1 MKLKIIITLCMYFCF
16 NIISFTQELSTIS
29 IENTSFYKISGIE
42 HASNTVSAKVQMF
55 KFLNRIESDKKK
67 IKLGE
72 ILKLKVELD
81 NFSEEYID
89 DIVTIITLPRGF
101 IYIEDSISSEDDS
114 IESVVQEK
122 NRLKIYFNKSL
133 AGKEK
138 REIVL
143 SIKTN
148 TSIKRG
154 KNIFKVFSTA
164 NYKNYERI
172 NSNVNTC
179 IIYVEEEE
187 IERKGT
193 IIGRVYV
200 DQNNNKKYDIDDI
213 GIPNVKI
220 YLENGHFVI
229 TDREGKFSFLGEK
242 GYTHVLRIDKTT
254 IPKDSK
260 LISLDNRY
268 NSVGDSAIINLHKAE
283 LYKVNFAIQ
292 AVDEKLLAEIED
304 RKKIAE
310 KLTTEL
316 ETVIEKDELTFD
328 SVIARGNIEDSGYF
342 DDRMNS
348 LTGLIQ
354 ELEKEKQKELL
365 EKNIKEKPQK
375 NIEDE
380 NLEEKLKT
388 FNNKLDILNLKDGDV
403 VDEVIS
409 VVIKDSLSSKTTLYL
424 NDEEISKEFI
434 GINGNYPKNNLAYY
448 RYDGIK
454 LKQEKNKITVISENG
469 GIKREKII
477 YVTYPS
483 EVDEIMVSK
492 IKQEETESSIEPIE
506 IKLTLKNSEGQLLRQ
521 PYFVSI
527 ENDSGVWIDPED
539 LSTDEGIQFIIENG
553 EQILKLLPTVSNKDI
568 NLIVKVANR
577 EKKVAIKGNLSSKET
592 FLTGVIEGRFGFK
605 QKSINFL
612 QEDLNDRGDNENLN
626 FSYRAA
632 IFSKGNL
639 LDNYDFVMSYDN
651 TKDDEDIFFQN
662 MKKENFYLLTG
673 DDSIKGYE
681 AQSKSRLYLLIE
693 NDNVKHLYGDYTIDW
708 SGEDFDIGN
717 YSRNLTGYKFNYKN
731 DKIDAEGFISETN
744 ETYEQEEFQGQNSS
758 GPYYL
763 KNNSIVEGSENIE
776 IVVYKRNNL
785 NIPIEIVQPPEYTL
799 DSNVGVLYFNTI
811 IPKEDKNGN
820 PIYIRVSYDV
830 ESTSN
835 DKYYLYGGRL
845 TYNIN
850 DFIKIG
856 GSYFRDKH
864 PKNLYEIKSVN
875 LVLDKEKFGKLNLEM
890 GESSLDNRNGKATL
904 INYTNSTNG
913 LKTKITYYDSDEN
926 FENLNSLVKNNTRL
940 FLINNDYV
948 IDEKSEVSLEGFKH
962 EDKSEKKVSEEL
974 VVDYKRNIAANKSIT
989 VGGKYSLLSLSEKEK
1004 EELRTLG
1011 IKYSWKSLKYTN
1023 FNTYYEY
1030 EQDMINH
1037 NRKRLSI
1044 ASEYQSDKKLKIYGK
1059 YDFINTIENTN
1070 IIGRYNSSYSKL
1082 IGMEYGGNKYLKPFV
1097 EYREN
1102 NNETKDK
1109 ELAFGF
1115 KADYE
1120 YKEKLKLSAV
1130 FERVEGVES
1139 NPTPRTTN
1147 LLLGYSYKEAN
1158 RISVNSID
1166 LSDSNKVVSLLLK
1179 NSYGEKI
1186 NKDLSFAIK
1195 NRYFVKDLDQNVVRD
1210 RLMLGMA
1217 YRDSEDIYNSLL
1229 KYEMVYDDQLEYTD
1243 YVHQAHILYYTQ
1255 NYQLNTKN
1263 ILTLSLNGKYAIDRN
1278 DIAHNRYIRGGVDL
1292 GWLTFVTDKIDFGV
1306 NSAFLIDNSNC
1317 KYYGLGAEI
1326 GYRLDDNFRLALGY
1340 NFSGFT
1346 DRDFYEDEKYQKGA
1360 YFKFKILLHENIF
1373 ERF

>member
-1 MKLKIIITLCMYFCF
+1 MKLKIIITLCMCFYFY
-16 NIISFTQELSTIS
+16 ISSFAQELSTIS

-42 HASNTVSAKVQMF
+42 HSSNTVSAKVQMF
-55 KFLNRIESDKKK
+55 KFLNKIESDKKK

-72 ILKLKVELD
+72 ILKLKIELD
-81 NFSEEYID
+81 NFSEDSID
-89 DIVTIITLPRGF
+89 EIKTTITLPRGF
-101 IYIEDSISSEDDS
+101 IYIDNSIRSEDDS
-114 IESVVQEK
+114 IKSVMQEK
-122 NRLKIYFNKSL
+122 NRLEIYFNKSL

-138 REIVL
+138 REITL
-143 SIKTN
+143 SVKTN

-164 NYKNYERI
+164 NYGNYERI

-193 IIGRVYV
+193 IIGRVYS
-200 DQNNNKKYDIDDI
+200 DQNSNKEYDIEDI

-229 TDREGKFSFLGEK
+229 TDRDGKFSFLGEK
-242 GYTHVLRIDKTT
+242 GYIHVLRIDKTT
-254 IPKDSK
+254 LPKNSK
-260 LISLDNRY
+260 LIPLDSRY
-268 NSVGDSAIINLHKAE
+268 NSLGDSIIINLHREE
-283 LYKVNFAIQ
+283 LYKANFAIQ
-292 AVDEKLLAEIED
+292 NVDDELLAEIED

-316 ETVIEKDELTFD
+316 ETVVEKEELTFD
-328 SVIARGNIEDSGYF
+328 SVVAKGNIEDSGYF

-348 LTGLIQ
+348 LTSLIQ

-365 EKNIKEKPQK
+365 EKNIKEKSK
-375 NIEDE
+375 KIAKDE
-380 NLEEKLKT
+380 NLKEKLKT
-388 FNNKLDILNLKDGDV
+388 FNNKLEILNLKDEDV

-409 VVIKDSLSSKTTLYL
+409 VAIKDSMSSKTTLYL
-424 NDEEISKEFI
+424 NDEEVSQEFI
-434 GINGNYPKNNLAYY
+434 GVNGSYPKNNLAYY

-454 LKQEKNKITVISENG
+454 LKQERNKIAVVSENG
-469 GIKREKII
+469 GIKRERVI
-477 YVTYPS
+477 YVNYPS
-483 EVDEIMVSK
+483 EVEKIMVSK
-492 IKQEETESSIEPIE
+492 IKKEESGSSIEPIE
-506 IKLTLKNSEGQLLRQ
+506 IKLTLKNSEDFLLRE

-539 LSTDEGIQFIIENG
+539 LSKDDGIQFIIENG
-553 EQILKLLPTVSNKDI
+553 EQILKILPTESNKDI
-568 NLIVKVANR
+568 NLIVKVANK
-577 EKKVAIKGNLSSKET
+577 EKKVAIKGNVSSKET

-605 QKSINFL
+605 QKSVNFL
-612 QEDLNDRGDNENLN
+612 QEDLNSRGDSEKLN
-626 FSYRAA
+626 FSYRTA

-639 LDNYDFVMSYDN
+639 LNNYDFVMSYDN

-681 AQSKSRLYLLIE
+681 AQSKSRLYLLLE
-693 NDNVKHLYGDYTIDW
+693 NDNVKHLYGDYTVDW
-708 SGEDFDIGN
+708 SSEDFDIGN
-717 YSRNLTGYKFNYKN
+717 YSRSLTGYKFNYKN
-731 DKIDAEGFISETN
+731 DKIDVEGFISETN
-744 ETYEQEEFQGQNSS
+744 EIYEQEEFQGQNSS

-763 KNNSIVEGSENIE
+763 KNKSIVEGSEKIE

-785 NIPIEIVQPPEYTL
+785 NVPLNIVQPPEYTL
-799 DSNVGVLYFNTI
+799 DYNVGVLYFNTI

-820 PIYIRVSYDV
+820 LIYIRVSYDV

-850 DFIKIG
+850 DFVKVG

-864 PKNLYEIKSVN
+864 PKNLYEIKGVN
-875 LVLDKEKFGKLNLEM
+875 LVLDKERFGKLNLEM
-890 GESSLDNRNGKATL
+890 GESSLENRSGKATL
-904 INYTNSTNG
+904 INYINTTNG
-913 LKTKITYYDSDEN
+913 LKTKLTYYDSDEN
-926 FENLNSLVKNNTRL
+926 FENPNSLVKNNARL
-940 FLINNDYV
+940 FLVNSDYV
-948 IDEKSEVSLEGFKH
+948 IDNKSEVSIEGFKYK
-962 EDKSEKKVSEEL
+962 DKSEKKISEEV
-974 VVDYKRNIAANKSIT
+974 VVDYKRNIASNKSIT
-989 VGGKYSLLSLSEKEK
+989 IGGKYSLLSKEEK
-1004 EELRTLG
+1004 EELKTLG

-1030 EQDMINH
+1030 EQDIVNH
-1037 NRKRLSI
+1037 SRKRLSI
-1044 ASEYQSDKKLKIYGK
+1044 ASEYESDRKLKFYGK

-1082 IGMEYGGNKYLKPFV
+1082 LGVEYGNNKYLKPFI

-1115 KADYE
+1115 KANYE
-1120 YKEKLKLSAV
+1120 YMEKLKLSAV
-1130 FERVEGVES
+1130 FERVEGIES

-1166 LSDSNKVVSLLLK
+1166 LSDSNKIVSLLLK

-1186 NKDLSFAIK
+1186 TKDLSFAIK
-1195 NRYFVKDLDQNVVRD
+1195 NRYFVKNLEQNVVRD
-1210 RLMLGMA
+1210 RLMLGLA
-1217 YRDSEDIYNSLL
+1217 YRDSKDIYNSLL
-1229 KYEMVYDDQLEYTD
+1229 KYEMVYDDQLEYAEYT
-1243 YVHQAHILYYTQ
+1243 HQAHILYYTQ
-1255 NYQLNTKN
+1255 NYQVNAKN

-1278 DIAHNRYIRGGVDL
+1278 DTVHNRYIRGGVDI
-1292 GWLTFVTDKIDFGV
+1292 GWLIFINDKIDFGI
-1306 NSAFLIDNSNC
+1306 NSAFLMDNSNG
-1317 KYYGLGAEI
+1317 KYYGLGAEV
-1326 GYRLDDNFRLALGY
+1326 GYKLDDTFRLAIGY
-1340 NFSGFT
+1340 NFSGFS
-1346 DRDFYEDEKYQKGA
+1346 DRDFYEDEKYQKGV
-1360 YFKFKILLHENIF
+1360 YFKFKMLLHENIF

>member
-1 MKLKIIITLCMYFCF
+1 MKLKIIITLCMCFYFY
-16 NIISFTQELSTIS
+16 ISSFAQELSTIS

-42 HASNTVSAKVQMF
+42 HSSNTVSAKVQMF
-55 KFLNRIESDKKK
+55 KFLNKIESDKKK

-81 NFSEEYID
+81 NFSEDSID
-89 DIVTIITLPRGF
+89 EIKTIITLPRGF
-101 IYIEDSISSEDDS
+101 IYIDDSIRSEDDS
-114 IESVVQEK
+114 IKSVMQEK
-122 NRLKIYFNKSL
+122 NRVEIYFNKSL

-138 REIVL
+138 REITL
-143 SIKTN
+143 SVKTN

-154 KNIFKVFSTA
+154 KNSFKVFSTA
-164 NYKNYERI
+164 NYGNYGRI

-193 IIGRVYV
+193 IIGRVYS
-200 DQNNNKKYDIDDI
+200 DQNSNKEYDIEDI

-229 TDREGKFSFLGEK
+229 TDRDGKFSFLGEK
-242 GYTHVLRIDKTT
+242 GYTHVLRIDKSTL
-254 IPKDSK
+254 PKKSK
-260 LISLDNRY
+260 LIPLDSRY
-268 NSVGDSAIINLHKAE
+268 NSLGDSIIINLHKEE

-292 AVDEKLLAEIED
+292 NVDEELLAEIED

-316 ETVIEKDELTFD
+316 ETVVEKEELTFD
-328 SVIARGNIEDSGYF
+328 SVVAKGNIEDSGYF

-348 LTGLIQ
+348 LTSLIQ

-365 EKNIKEKPQK
+365 EKNLKEKPK
-375 NIEDE
+375 KIVEDE
-380 NLEEKLKT
+380 NLEEELKT
-388 FNNKLDILNLKDGDV
+388 FNNKLEILNLKDGDI

-409 VVIKDSLSSKTTLYL
+409 VAIKDSMSSKTTLYL
-424 NDEEISKEFI
+424 NDEEVPQEFV
-434 GINGNYPKNNLAYY
+434 GINGSYPKNNLAYY

-454 LKQEKNKITVISENG
+454 LKQEKNKITVVSENG
-469 GIKREKII
+469 GIKRERVI
-477 YVTYPS
+477 YVNYPS
-483 EVDEIMVSK
+483 EVDKIMVSK
-492 IKQEETESSIEPIE
+492 IKKEEIGSSIESIE
-506 IKLTLKNSEGQLLRQ
+506 IKLTLKNSEDLLLRE

-527 ENDSGVWIDPED
+527 ENDSGAWIDPED
-539 LSTDEGIQFIIENG
+539 LSKDDGIQFIIENG
-553 EQILKLLPTVSNKDI
+553 EQILKILPTESNKDI
-568 NLIVKVANR
+568 NLIVKVANK
-577 EKKVAIKGNLSSKET
+577 EKKVAIKGNVSSKET

-605 QKSINFL
+605 QKSVNFL
-612 QEDLNDRGDNENLN
+612 QEDLNSRGDNENLN
-626 FSYRAA
+626 FSYRTA

-639 LDNYDFVMSYDN
+639 LNNYDFVMSYDN

-693 NDNVKHLYGDYTIDW
+693 NDNVKHLYGDYTVDW

-717 YSRNLTGYKFNYKN
+717 YSRSLTGYKFNYKN
-731 DKIDAEGFISETN
+731 DKIDIEGFISETN

-763 KNNSIVEGSENIE
+763 KNRSIVEGSEKIE

-785 NIPIEIVQPPEYTL
+785 NVPLNIVQPPEYTL
-799 DSNVGVLYFNTI
+799 DYNVGVLYFNTI

-820 PIYIRVSYDV
+820 LIYIRVSYDV

-850 DFIKIG
+850 DFVKVG

-875 LVLDKEKFGKLNLEM
+875 LILDKEKFGKLNLEM
-890 GESSLDNRNGKATL
+890 GESSLENKNGKATL
-904 INYTNSTNG
+904 INYTNTTNG
-913 LKTKITYYDSDEN
+913 LKTKLTYYDSDEN
-926 FENLNSLVKNNTRL
+926 FENPNSLVKNNARL
-940 FLINNDYV
+940 LLVNSDYV
-948 IDEKSEVSLEGFKH
+948 IDDKSEISVEGFKYK
-962 EDKSEKKVSEEL
+962 DKSEEKVSEEV
-974 VVDYKRNIAANKSIT
+974 VVDYKRNIASNKSIT
-989 VGGKYSLLSLSEKEK
+989 VGGKYSLLSKEEK

-1030 EQDMINH
+1030 EQDMVNH
-1037 NRKRLSI
+1037 SRKRLSI
-1044 ASEYQSDKKLKIYGK
+1044 ASEYESDKKLKFYGK

-1082 IGMEYGGNKYLKPFV
+1082 LGVEYGNNKYLKPFI

-1115 KADYE
+1115 KANYE

-1130 FERVEGVES
+1130 FERVEGIES

-1158 RISVNSID
+1158 RTSVNSID

-1186 NKDLSFAIK
+1186 NRDLSFAIK
-1195 NRYFVKDLDQNVVRD
+1195 NRYFVKDLEQNVVRD
-1210 RLMLGMA
+1210 RLMLGLA
-1217 YRDSEDIYNSLL
+1217 YRDSRDIYNSLL
-1229 KYEMVYDDQLEYTD
+1229 KYEMVYDDQLEYAEYT
-1243 YVHQAHILYYTQ
+1243 HQAHILYYTQ
-1255 NYQLNTKN
+1255 NYQVNAKN
-1263 ILTLSLNGKYAIDRN
+1263 IFTLSLNGKYAIDRN
-1278 DIAHNRYIRGGVDL
+1278 DIAHNRYIRGGVDI
-1292 GWLTFVTDKIDFGV
+1292 GWLTLITDKIDFGI
-1306 NSAFLIDNSNC
+1306 NSAFLMDNSNG
-1317 KYYGLGAEI
+1317 KYYGLGAEV
-1326 GYRLDDNFRLALGY
+1326 GYKLDDTFRLAVGY

-1373 ERF
+1373 DRF